1 MGKVI
6 SLNNGRRL
14 QGAHVGAMRPC
25 AAAAG
30 QHKAAQG
37 LSELS
42 FPVASKA
49 IISEGAEPL

>member
-6 SLNNGRRL
+6 ALNNGRRL
-14 QGAHVGAMRPC
+14 QGAPVGAMRPC